1 MKCQQAKRTCSAGT
15 AAVLYPEITEAGC
28 PVCFGTGVLFLH
40 HYKKNLRFSFWILC
54 KKKWFPFFLSV
65 KSPFFIRFETH

>member
-54 KKKWFPFFLSV
+54 KKKKVPIFFECKISV
-65 KSPFFIRFETH
+65 FYKI